1 MLIEHL
7 SIFYT
12 TSVAPHYTSLS
23 FYSFLSHLLPLP
35 SLLAN
40 LQFWKDEATDQG
52 LISLEMATITR
63 KRQLLSLPV
72 TVRGLGGRRAE
83 LHGCPRAVWTYL
95 TPRKAEMKHFISVF
109 YSRKSQLDNCTE
121 LPC

>member
-12 TSVAPHYTSLS
+12 TSVAPHYTSRS

-95 TPRKAEMKHFISVF
+95 PPRKAEMKHFISVF